1 MCLLVV
7 CNPNSTP
14 SKDDLHNGACS
25 NPHGFGFAIQTPE
38 GIISERSM
46 SAKKSVKRFLEL
58 REQYPEGY
66 AMWHARYATHGVK
79 NEQNCHPFQ
88 VGGSD
93 LTYLAHNGVLDIHIP
108 KGDKRSDT
116 RIMAEELL
124 PRLGG
129 VSALD
134 DEYVYDM
141 VSSWSSGSKV
151 AIMTLDP
158 SAKYTMYIINESL
171 GTWDDSG
178 VWWSNQSHKRT
189 QSTPRTTSYTNYYG
203 YDDYLDKSI
212 SGSMELDDYNAD
224 ILAKCMWCDEDVDME
239 DNPYYCDMCMNC
251 FDCGMTMTDCMC
263 YNEADKFS
271 IVQEQEYI
279 NRYLS
284 DDNWHSKKWYS
295 KEPLDF

>member
-46 SAKKSVKRFLEL
+46 SAKKSIKRFLEL

-88 VGGSD
+88 VGGSN

-129 VSALD
+129 ASALD

-141 VSSWSSGSKV
+141 VSSWASGSKV

-189 QSTPRTTSYTNYYG
+189 VSTPRTTSYTNYYG
-203 YDDYLDKSI
+203 YDDYTDKALDVSLY
-212 SGSMELDDYNAD
+212 EDDEEIAH
-224 ILAKCMWCDEDVDME
+224 CGWCDSKVDME
-239 DNPYYCDMCMNC
+239 VNPYYCYDCKSC
-251 FDCGMTMTDCMC
+251 YDCGTIMSDCMC
-263 YNEADKFS
+263 YNDDDKKS
-271 IVQEQEYI
+271 IIDEFEYV
-279 NRYLS
+279 NNYLIDEYACYNS
-284 DDNWHSKKWYS
+284 KWYS
-295 KEPLDF
+295 KQPLDF